1 MIQSNTKTKTLNL
14 EIILFTLIRTVINSS
29 YRMVYPLLPLF
40 AAGLGVSIAELGIAF
55 SIRSFLGVLGPFLAV
70 YADIRGRKS
79 GMLLGLGLFTVGTF
93 FVAIWPS
100 FFTFIVASS
109 LVVLGNGVFIPS
121 MQAYLSDRVP
131 YEKRGAV
138 ISFTELS
145 WALSFIIGIPII
157 GLLIEKLNW
166 VSPFI
171 FLGVLGLA
179 LFILLIF
186 KIPKDAN
193 PTREKQ
199 ALLGNLRSVL
209 TFWPAVAGML
219 MGFFFTGA
227 NELVNLVFGV
237 WINDSFGLAF
247 ATMTA
252 ASIVIGSSEL
262 ISELL
267 SVFVLDKLGKR
278 RAILLALLL
287 NSVSSVLLPLTAN
300 NLTLALLGLGFF
312 YITFEFA
319 LISGLTMMSEVLPS
333 ARATVMAATLAA
345 FSLGR
350 MLGALVGPSLYG
362 VGFWAACL
370 GAVLLNIISLFFL
383 TQVRLKLSSSA
394 H

>member
-179 LFILLIF
+179 LFILLIS

-370 GAVLLNIISLFFL
+370 GAVLLNVISLFFL

>member
-14 EIILFTLIRTVINSS
+14 EIILFTLIRVVLNSS
-29 YRMVYPLLPLF
+29 NRMVYPLLPLF

-79 GMLLGLGLFTVGTF
+79 GMLLGLGLFTIGTV

-109 LVVLGNGVFIPS
+109 LVELGNGVFNPS

-138 ISFTELS
+138 LSFTELS
-145 WALSFIIGIPII
+145 WALAFIIGIPIV
-157 GLLIEKLNW
+157 GFLIEKYNW
-166 VSPFI
+166 TSPYI
-171 FLGVLGLA
+171 FLGALGLL
-179 LFILLIF
+179 LFVLLIIR
-186 KIPKDAN
+186 IPKDVN
-193 PTREKQ
+193 PSREKQ
-199 ALLGNLRSVL
+199 ALLGNLRKVL
-209 TFWPAVAGML
+209 TFWPALAGML

-247 ATMTA
+247 ATLTA

-278 RAILLALLL
+278 RAILFALLL
-287 NSVSSVLLPLTAN
+287 NSVSSLFLPLTAK

-333 ARATVMAATLAA
+333 ARATIMAATLAA

-350 MLGALVGPSLYG
+350 MLGSLVSPSLYG
-362 VGFWAACL
+362 IGFWAACL
-370 GAVLLNIISLFFL
+370 GAVLLNVVSLFFL
-383 TQVRLKLSSSA
+383 TQVRLKLSSDA

>member
-179 LFILLIF
+179 LFILLIS

>member
-1 MIQSNTKTKTLNL
+1 
-14 EIILFTLIRTVINSS
+14 
-29 YRMVYPLLPLF
+29 MVYPLLPLF

-179 LFILLIF
+179 LFILLIS

-219 MGFFFTGA
+219 MGFFFTWA

>member
-1 MIQSNTKTKTLNL
+1 MIQPNTKTKSLNL
-14 EIILFTLIRTVINSS
+14 EIAFFTLIRTVLNSS

-79 GMLLGLGLFTVGTF
+79 GMLLGLGLFAIGTV
-93 FVAIWPS
+93 FVVIWPS

-138 ISFTELS
+138 LSFTELS
-145 WALSFIIGIPII
+145 WALSFIIGIPVL
-157 GLLIEKLNW
+157 GFLIEKFNW

-171 FLGVLGLA
+171 LLGVFGVF
-179 LFILLIF
+179 LFVVLIT
-186 KIPKDAN
+186 KIPGDVK
-193 PTREKQ
+193 PSLEKQ
-199 ALLGNLRSVL
+199 ALFGNLRQVM
-209 TFWPAVAGML
+209 TFWPALAGML

-247 ATMTA
+247 ATLTA

-267 SVFVLDKLGKR
+267 SVLVLDKLGKR

-287 NSVSSVLLPLTAN
+287 NSISALVLPLTAK

-319 LISGLTMMSEVLPS
+319 LISGLTMMSEVLSS

-350 MLGALVGPSLYG
+350 MVGALVGPGLYDI
-362 VGFWAACL
+362 GFWAACM
-370 GAVLLNIISLFFL
+370 GAILLNIVSTFFL
-383 TQVRLKLSSSA
+383 FQVRLKLSSSEN
-394 H
+394 

>member
-370 GAVLLNIISLFFL
+370 GAVLLNVISLFFL